1 MKHMRKIKILYV
13 EDDIIH
19 ANMIEDMLSKC
30 KHIQFI
36 IEHKGD
42 LKSSITYLKS
52 IDCDIDIILLDLIL
66 PNSQGVNTFEM
77 VKLCS
82 DLPVVIMSEFEDI
95 ARECI
100 ELGAQDYLIKA
111 DISTSLVARSLEYA
125 IERKKLLDEK
135 VNLEKRFSCIIQSS
149 PLGVHIYEF
158 SEGELYIC
166 GYNPAADEIL
176 NIDHSKLLGM
186 KIEDAFPTIG
196 SIKEAYINV
205 IKTGESWKSKLVNY
219 KDDNIKGAFNV
230 YAFRTHENKMA
241 TNFEDVT
248 VKNKIQ
254 DELKKS
260 EKKYRELIEISRAA
274 VYEIDFV
281 INKFIYVND
290 FVCEQ
295 TGYTREEFL
304 NMSIKDLLTEKSYR
318 EFNDRVVQLRRGEYI
333 SNEFEYSARTKSG
346 DIVWVIIS
354 ATYKEDKHG
363 NIIGAKVIAVD
374 ITKTKKAQIE
384 AKQKEEIIFNNLELK
399 IKEWREEITLKS
411 MATKAKLDEINLN
424 INSMTISEV
433 R

>member
-42 LKSSITYLKS
+42 LKSSITYLKDT
-52 IDCDIDIILLDLIL
+52 DCNIDIILLDLIL

-77 VKLCS
+77 IRLSS

-100 ELGAQDYLIKA
+100 ELGAQDYLIKS

-135 VNLEKRFSCIIQSS
+135 INLEKRFSCIIQSS
-149 PLGVHIYEF
+149 PLGVHIYELL
-158 SEGELYIC
+158 EEDLYIC

-186 KIEDAFPTIG
+186 KIEDAFPNIG
-196 SIKEAYINV
+196 SIKEVYINV
-205 IKTGESWKSKLVNY
+205 IKTGESWKNKLVNY

-230 YAFRTHENKMA
+230 YAFRTDENKMA

-248 VKNKIQ
+248 VKSKIQ

-260 EKKYRELIEISRAA
+260 EKKYRELIEVSRAA
-274 VYEIDFV
+274 IYEIDFKTK
-281 INKFIYVND
+281 KFTYVND
-290 FVCEQ
+290 FMCKQ
-295 TGYTREEFL
+295 TGYTKKEFL
-304 NMSIKDLLTEKSYR
+304 SMNSKDILTEKSYKD
-318 EFNDRVVQLRRGEYI
+318 FIDRIESLGQGKFI
-333 SNEFEYSARTKSG
+333 SNEFEYCCRRKDGELIWIIITASYNEDG
-346 DIVWVIIS
+346 D
-354 ATYKEDKHG
+354 G
-363 NIIGAKVIAVD
+363 NVIGAKVIAID
-374 ITKTKKAQIE
+374 ITETKKAKIE
-384 AKQKEEIIFNNLELK
+384 AEQKEEIIFNNLELK
-399 IKEWREEITLKS
+399 IQEWKKELTLKS
-411 MATKAKLDEINLN
+411 IATKVKLDEINLN
-424 INSMTISEV
+424 INSMVNSEV